1 MLSALSQWLLGGLF
15 GVLFL
20 FAGSLIFWL
29 RLQGRRAPADGRLCG
44 CHTPC
49 QEHLY
54 QIQEPGSQ
62 ASATPPTETKE
73 TP

>member
-1 MLSALSQWLLGGLF
+1 MLSALSQWLLGVLF
-15 GVLFL
+15 SLLFL

-29 RLQGRRAPADGRLCG
+29 RLHGRKAAPEGRLCG

-54 QIQEPGSQ
+54 QIQEPEQ
-62 ASATPPTETKE
+62 APSSTDTKE
-73 TP
+73 SQ